1 MATKTNPYYIDPYS
15 VQGVS
20 GYQPNSYYNSSS
32 SGKHSGGYYGE
43 SGAGKSTMV
52 DSGDQQVGMT
62 TAEETKDFFT
72 KNPKFFGGGS
82 IDSKKMAGA
91 ISAGEDA
98 FNLGVNMYQQG
109 RAIKNADIQEMTQ
122 QDQFN
127 PYYKPVFEKQQTP
140 EGLSK
145 EASTD
150 RTMGYIG
157 KGASTGA
164 SIGTLIAPGV
174 GTAIGAGAGALIGA
188 GVGLVQGHAAKEKRQ
203 EFEDAQRNRYR
214 NYIVAQN
221 RYYDNFDKQNMMS
234 AQNKSLGMRG
244 QNYIPAYNSSIYGF
258 V

>member
-1 MATKTNPYYIDPYS
+1 
-15 VQGVS
+15 
-20 GYQPNSYYNSSS
+20 
-32 SGKHSGGYYGE
+32 
-43 SGAGKSTMV
+43 MV
-52 DSGDQQVGMT
+52 DSGDQRVGMT
-62 TAEETKDFFT
+62 NAEDAKEYFT
-72 KNPKFFGGGS
+72 KKNNAFGGGS
-82 IDSKKMAGA
+82 VDPKKMAGA
-91 ISAGEDA
+91 ISTGEDA
-98 FNLGVNMYQQG
+98 FALGVNMYQQG
-109 RAIKNADIQEMTQ
+109 RAIKNANIQEMTQ

-145 EASTD
+145 EASVD

-157 KGASTGA
+157 KGASIGA
-164 SIGTLIAPGV
+164 SIGTFVPVI

-214 NYIVAQN
+214 NYIGAQN